1 MGIKGNEEPDRQT
14 VRAAV
19 ESAWPHEASTIL
31 HEMKWDGLAGCWLV
45 ERYGMTIGIER
56 DGYVHS

>member
-1 MGIKGNEEPDRQT
+1 MGINEQEPDRAT
-14 VRAAV
+14 VKLAV
-19 ESAWPHEASTIL
+19 MRAWPQEAGAIL
-31 HEMKWDGLAGCWLV
+31 RDMRWDGLAGCWLV